1 LTPSAEPT
9 PSRQSLRHTRDRYVD
24 LVRAAAVARV
34 VVYHATGWSWL
45 TVVFPAMA
53 TMFALA
59 GSLTAASLDRHGANA
74 VGRRL
79 RRLLPPLWILAAVF
93 VPAMLVTGLKP
104 DWSLLLWALPL
115 TDPPAHGWG
124 ALALSVIWYLRDYL
138 WFVLVSPI
146 ALPVFRRLPVPA
158 VLAPLALLVAIEFGL
173 PAGTVIRDFAL
184 YFGCWLLGF
193 AHHDGML
200 QRMPRRLLFGLAAT
214 AATLGAAWFLTHPGP
229 RGYDLNDIRL
239 GNGLWSTAFVLL
251 VLGLAPATASWVDR
265 LRRVGRTVTFLNRRA
280 VTIYLWHMPVV
291 VGFAAL
297 LTPLGLWTRDPA
309 GIVLRV
315 LLVAAGV
322 ALPVAAFGWVEDL
335 AARRRPVALPGR
347 ARIPRPRARAAEDG
361 DEPGDSRAGCGVGVG
376 TGTGAPRAPGRGG
389 HR

>member
-1 LTPSAEPT
+1 VLRSLAERT
-9 PSRQSLRHTRDRYVD
+9 SSRQNSRQERNRYID

-34 VVYHATGWSWL
+34 VVYHATGWAWL
-45 TVVFPAMA
+45 TIVFPAMA

-59 GSLTAASLDRHGANA
+59 GSLTAASLDRYGVNA

-79 RRLLPPLWILAAVF
+79 RRLLPPLWMLAAVF
-93 VPAMLVTGLKP
+93 VPAMLVTGLAP
-104 DWSLLLWALPL
+104 HWSLLLWALPL
-115 TDPPAHGWG
+115 ADPPANGWG

-146 ALPVFRRLPVPA
+146 ALPLFRRLPVPA

-265 LRRVGRTVTFLNRRA
+265 LRPVRGAVTFLNRRA

-297 LTPLGLWTRDPA
+297 LTPLGLWTQDPA

-322 ALPVAAFGWVEDL
+322 ALPVVAFGWVEDM

-347 ARIPRPRARAAEDG
+347 ARIPRPRAAEDG
-361 DEPGDSRAGCGVGVG
+361 DQPGDSRAGRRVGVEAG
-376 TGTGAPRAPGRGG
+376 AGAPRAPGRGG